1 MQFIARV
8 TTKKDVGREQRSFER
23 QIANYADT
31 ITPVRKLKSGEMS
44 IPSRF
49 AFSDKGVK
57 NIIASSL
64 QARKLIG
71 IG

>member
-8 TTKKDVGREQRSFER
+8 TTKKAVGREQRSFER
-23 QIANYADT
+23 QIANHADT
-31 ITPVRKLKSGEMS
+31 ITSARKLKSGEMS